1 MPAGYVSTAGDPVTS
16 TETVV
21 PSNTVNLAN
30 PCDALYVGVSG
41 NITGV
46 MRDGTVQLFENVP
59 VGVFPFGFIRI
70 NATGTTATKMVAGR
84 NRTVVT

>member
-1 MPAGYVSTAGDPVTS
+1 MAAGYVSTAGDPATS
-16 TETVV
+16 AETVV
-21 PSNTVNLAN
+21 PSDATNLTN
-30 PCDALYVGVSG
+30 PCDALYVGVTG

-59 VGVFPFGFIRI
+59 VGIFPIGFRRI
-70 NATGTTATKMVAGR
+70 NATATTATKMVALR

>member
-1 MPAGYVSTAGDPVTS
+1 MSAGYVSTAGDPATS
-16 TETVV
+16 SETVV
-21 PSNTVNLAN
+21 PSNATNLTN
-30 PCDALYVGVSG
+30 PCDALYVGVTG

-59 VGVFPFGFIRI
+59 VGVFPIGFTRI
-70 NATGTTATKMVAGR
+70 NATGTTATKMVALR